1 MDVIRLVHGL
11 VTLGVLIAP
20 AGAQT
25 PPSAAEI
32 AAYQGLHLLAA
43 RGDVAA
49 TRQALAAGVKPNVT
63 DAHQRSPLHVA
74 AHFGHGEVA
83 RILLEAGA
91 DPRALDAQKYD
102 ILTIAAVRND
112 LAFVQLALQLGADA
126 RAITSPYQGTALI
139 AAAHLG
145 HGPVVRELIRAGAP
159 LDHVNNLGWT
169 ALIEA
174 IVLGDGGARHM
185 QCVKTLLEAGANP
198 NLPDATGRSPLAL
211 AGAQGYGE
219 MARLIAAAGGQ

>member
-1 MDVIRLVHGL
+1 VMRLAYGL
-11 VTLGVLIAP
+11 VILGVLIAP
-20 AGAQT
+20 AAAQT
-25 PPSAAEI
+25 PPSAAEL

-49 TRQALAAGVKPNVT
+49 TRQALAAGAQPNVT
-63 DAHQRSPLHVA
+63 DAHRRSPLHVA
-74 AHFGHGEVA
+74 AHFGHAAIA
-83 RILLEAGA
+83 RILLEAGG
-91 DPRALDAQKYD
+91 DPRALDAQQYD

-126 RAITSPYQGTALI
+126 KLITSPYQGTALI

-145 HGPVVRELIRAGAP
+145 HGPVVGELVRAGAP

-174 IVLGDGGARHM
+174 IVLGDGGTRHT

-198 NLPDATGRSPLAL
+198 NLPDAAQRSPLAL
-211 AGAQGYGE
+211 AKARGYDE
-219 MARLIAAAGGQ
+219 MARLIAAAGGR

>member
-1 MDVIRLVHGL
+1 MRLVAGL
-11 VTLGVLIAP
+11 LILDLLIAP
-20 AGAQT
+20 ARAQT

-32 AAYQGLHLLAA
+32 AAYQGLHLVAA
-43 RGDVAA
+43 RGDVTAA
-49 TRQALAAGVKPNVT
+49 QQALAAGAKPNAT
-63 DAHQRSPLHVA
+63 DAQQRSPLHVA

-83 RILLEAGA
+83 RILLAAGA
-91 DPRALDAQKYD
+91 DPRALDAQRYD

-145 HGPVVRELIRAGAP
+145 HGPVLEALIGAEAP

-174 IVLGDGGARHM
+174 IVLGDGGLNHT
-185 QCVKTLLEAGANP
+185 QCVRILLEAGANP
-198 NLPDATGRSPLAL
+198 NLPDGAGRSPLAL
-211 AGAQGYGE
+211 ARARGYGE
-219 MARLIAAAGGQ
+219 MAGLIAAAGGR